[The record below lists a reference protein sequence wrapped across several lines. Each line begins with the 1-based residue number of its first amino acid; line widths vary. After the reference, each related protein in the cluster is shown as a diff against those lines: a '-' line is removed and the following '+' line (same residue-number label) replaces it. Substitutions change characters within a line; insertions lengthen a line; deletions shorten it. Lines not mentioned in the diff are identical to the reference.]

1 MRAQK
6 NFYLAI
12 YILGLISI
20 GMGVHYIPDINPNN
34 IFVIYAIIAILALF
48 GIFFRFL
55 ENKFLRKP
63 VLIIVA
69 MFAFGFVM
77 VPIYD
82 VFCDITGI
90 NGKMDLSITAATP
103 DGVIEDRIVTVE
115 FVVNQN
121 ESMPWTFTPKHT
133 TMKIR
138 PGEIGR
144 TAYYATNNS
153 KKTMTAQAI
162 PSIAPSIAS
171 KHFRKVQCFCFSSQ
185 KLGPKQHAAF
195 DLHYYLDPK
204 LPKEVKRVTLSYT
217 LFDISGDKQDHT
229 GGHA

>member
-1 MRAQK
+1 MLAGVGYGLH
-6 NFYLAI
+6 YL
-12 YILGLISI
+12 
-20 GMGVHYIPDINPNN
+20 PDIKPNN
-34 IFVIYAIIAILALF
+34 VFVTYAILLILAAF
-48 GIFFRFL
+48 GFCFRFL
-55 ENKFLRKP
+55 NNKFLRKP
-63 VLIIVA
+63 VLSIIA

-90 NGKMDLSITAATP
+90 NGKMDLSVTAATP
-103 DGVIEDRIVTVE
+103 DGIVEDRVVTVE

-121 ESMPWTFTPKHT
+121 QDMPWSFTPKHT

-153 KKTMTAQAI
+153 KKTMIAQAI
-162 PSIAPSIAS
+162 PSIAPSVAS
-171 KHFRKVQCFCFSSQ
+171 RYFRKVQCFCFSSQ

-204 LPKEVKRVTLSYT
+204 LPEEVKRVTLSYT
-217 LFDISGDKQDHT
+217 LFDITGDKQNHN